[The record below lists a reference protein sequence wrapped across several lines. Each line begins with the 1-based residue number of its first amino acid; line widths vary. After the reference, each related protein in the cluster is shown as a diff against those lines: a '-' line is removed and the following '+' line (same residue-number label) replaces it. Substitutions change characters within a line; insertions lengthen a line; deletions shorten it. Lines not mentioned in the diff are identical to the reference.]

1 MKRFLS
7 ACVKWTSANGYVL
20 KYGSIG
26 FSVEH
31 TQYFCFWTLS
41 ALTNLNFAP
50 AVHGVLIVW
59 FLLLIFANFII
70 EMNVFGGEIKNTL
83 LLMLFVVNGRVIC
96 CFFWM
101 FCIWHSFH
109 RLHSKYLCY
118 FLLQWWWWWY
128 WVECT
133 RYTVFL
139 VFYFI
144 SSILVLCNLFDAT
157 KNKNCEK

>member
-1 MKRFLS
+1 MNRFLS

-26 FSVEH
+26 FSVEYTH
-31 TQYFCFWTLS
+31 YFCFWTFSISSNKPELCS
-41 ALTNLNFAP
+41 IRSSRWC
-50 AVHGVLIVW
+50 VYGVLIVW

-83 LLMLFVVNGRVIC
+83 LFVVNGRVIC

-101 FCIWHSFH
+101 LWHGFH

-118 FLLQWWWWWY
+118 FLLQWRWWY
-128 WVECT
+128 RVECT
-133 RYTVFL
+133 RYIVFL
-139 VFYFI
+139 FFLLHFI
-144 SSILVLCNLFDAT
+144 HFSSL
-157 KNKNCEK
+157 